1 MIDIFEAGGIYHI
14 YNKAIGKEKLFPR
27 EENYAY
33 FLEKYHHYLNDKLE
47 TLAFCLIPNHFH
59 FLVKTKENTTNG
71 LIVKAFSD
79 FLNSYSKSINKA
91 LGRNGALFQRKFK
104 RKKIDSDDY
113 LSRIV
118 IYIHLNPLKH
128 KLTND
133 ALDWKYSSFRS
144 YLSGNQSKLNRE
156 LVLEWFGGLDGFKQ
170 AHQAN
175 TELYIPEEFTLEK

>member
-1 MIDIFEAGGIYHI
+1 MMDIFEVGGIYHL
-14 YNKAIGKEKLFPR
+14 YNKAIGNEKLFPR

-59 FLVKTKENTTNG
+59 FLVKAKENTTNG

-104 RKKIDSDDY
+104 RKQIDSDDY
-113 LSRIV
+113 LTGIV
-118 IYIHLNPLKH
+118 IYIHQNPVKH
-128 KLTND
+128 KLTKD
-133 ALDWKYSSFRS
+133 PLDWKYSSYKS
-144 YLSGNQSKLNRE
+144 YLSKSQSKLNRE
-156 LVLEWFGGLDGFKQ
+156 LVLDWFGGLDGFKIS
-170 AHQAN
+170 HNSN
-175 TELYIPEEFTLEK
+175 TDFYIAEELTLE